1 MQEAHIAAPFMGT
14 GQCLDTLNRVLA
26 ALSPGHS
33 FNDSLRELLA
43 ALAED
48 MHFDRP
54 HIVVQDPESG
64 ELKLSLSYGP
74 ADAPEAAYEPGSG
87 ITGQVFA
94 EGRPI
99 IVSCMQGRP
108 DFQNRLF
115 GRSQEEMSRL
125 AFICVP
131 VRVEN
136 GDQTEVIGTLSADT
150 PTATE
155 SELDLRCR
163 FLETVATL
171 VGRQVARLQ
180 EEMARQHF
188 CMLPDEPLVSGTPSS
203 VIATSKSLRHVL
215 RRLTQAGASRATV
228 LLRGESGVG
237 KELMAQA
244 LHAASPR
251 RTQPLVMLNCAALP
265 SELIEGELF
274 GWRKGAFTGAVQNRA
289 GLFRQ
294 ADKGTL
300 FLDEIG
306 DLSTTAQ
313 AKVLRALQEGE
324 IQPLGDERRYKVDVR
339 LVCATH
345 RPLEEL
351 VEQGQFREDLY
362 YRINVFPVFI
372 PPLRERPEDILP
384 LTEHF
389 LRMFSKEYER
399 PVRRIST
406 PAIDLLLQYHWPG
419 NVRELKNVMER
430 AVLICEDAVLR
441 AHHLPSTL
449 QSAESSSTGPIVGGL
464 GFNET
469 IARVEQEF
477 IVDALKNARG
487 NIHQAA
493 RDLGI
498 TYRIIYYK
506 MKKYGID
513 HRRFA
518 SPSPV

>member
-1 MQEAHIAAPFMGT
+1 M
-14 GQCLDTLNRVLA
+14 
-26 ALSPGHS
+26 
-33 FNDSLRELLA
+33 
-43 ALAED
+43 
-48 MHFDRP
+48 
-54 HIVVQDPESG
+54 
-64 ELKLSLSYGP
+64 
-74 ADAPEAAYEPGSG
+74 
-87 ITGQVFA
+87 
-94 EGRPI
+94 
-99 IVSCMQGRP
+99 
-108 DFQNRLF
+108 
-115 GRSQEEMSRL
+115 
-125 AFICVP
+125 
-131 VRVEN
+131 
-136 GDQTEVIGTLSADT
+136 
-150 PTATE
+150 
-155 SELDLRCR
+155 
-163 FLETVATL
+163 
-171 VGRQVARLQ
+171 
-180 EEMARQHF
+180 
-188 CMLPDEPLVSGTPSS
+188 
-203 VIATSKSLRHVL
+203 
-215 RRLTQAGASRATV
+215 
-228 LLRGESGVG
+228 
-237 KELMAQA
+237 
-244 LHAASPR
+244 
-251 RTQPLVMLNCAALP
+251 
-265 SELIEGELF
+265 
-274 GWRKGAFTGAVQNRA
+274 
-289 GLFRQ
+289 
-294 ADKGTL
+294 
-300 FLDEIG
+300 
-306 DLSTTAQ
+306 
-313 AKVLRALQEGE
+313 
-324 IQPLGDERRYKVDVR
+324 R

-351 VEQGQFREDLY
+351 VEQGLFREDLY

-389 LRMFSKEYER
+389 LRLFSKEYER

-449 QSAESSSTGPIVGGL
+449 QSAESSSTGPAMGGL

-518 SPSPV
+518 SASPV

>member
-26 ALSPGHS
+26 ALSPGYS

-64 ELKLSLSYGP
+64 ELKLSLSYGQ

-115 GRSQEEMSRL
+115 GRSQEEMARL

-136 GDQTEVIGTLSADT
+136 AAQTEVIGTLSADT

-180 EEMARQHF
+180 EEMARHHF

-203 VIATSKSLRHVL
+203 FNV
-215 RRLTQAGASRATV
+215 ASH
-228 LLRGESGVG
+228 S
-237 KELMAQA
+237 
-244 LHAASPR
+244 
-251 RTQPLVMLNCAALP
+251 
-265 SELIEGELF
+265 
-274 GWRKGAFTGAVQNRA
+274 
-289 GLFRQ
+289 
-294 ADKGTL
+294 
-300 FLDEIG
+300 
-306 DLSTTAQ
+306 
-313 AKVLRALQEGE
+313 
-324 IQPLGDERRYKVDVR
+324 
-339 LVCATH
+339 
-345 RPLEEL
+345 
-351 VEQGQFREDLY
+351 
-362 YRINVFPVFI
+362 
-372 PPLRERPEDILP
+372 
-384 LTEHF
+384 
-389 LRMFSKEYER
+389 
-399 PVRRIST
+399 
-406 PAIDLLLQYHWPG
+406 
-419 NVRELKNVMER
+419 
-430 AVLICEDAVLR
+430 
-441 AHHLPSTL
+441 
-449 QSAESSSTGPIVGGL
+449 
-464 GFNET
+464 
-469 IARVEQEF
+469 
-477 IVDALKNARG
+477 
-487 NIHQAA
+487 
-493 RDLGI
+493 
-498 TYRIIYYK
+498 
-506 MKKYGID
+506 
-513 HRRFA
+513 
-518 SPSPV
+518 